1 MTTQRSLEI
10 ISAHLTEGKES
21 IAIAESVTAGLLT
34 NAFSRSLN
42 ATRFLQGGIIVY
54 NLGQKTKHLHVN
66 PIHAEE
72 TNSVSPEI
80 AIQMA
85 AEVSRYFCCQ
95 WGIGI
100 TGYAA
105 PVPALKIK
113 TCFAYFAIV
122 RNGTVFSSGRIE
134 THLKGEGRVQQ
145 YFVDTLLRSF
155 SQAFSELK

>member
-1 MTTQRSLEI
+1 MTQRSLEL
-10 ISAHLTEGKES
+10 ISAYLTDQKES

-42 ATRFLQGGIIVY
+42 ATRFLQGGITVY
-54 NLGQKTKHLHVN
+54 NLGQKTRHLQVN

-80 AIQMA
+80 AVQMA

-113 TCFAYFAIV
+113 TCFAYYAV
-122 RNGTVFSSGRIE
+122 LRNATVFSSGRIE
-134 THLKGEGRVQQ
+134 THLKGQGRVQQ
-145 YFVDTLLRSF
+145 YFVDTVLRSF
-155 SQAFSELK
+155 SRSISEFK